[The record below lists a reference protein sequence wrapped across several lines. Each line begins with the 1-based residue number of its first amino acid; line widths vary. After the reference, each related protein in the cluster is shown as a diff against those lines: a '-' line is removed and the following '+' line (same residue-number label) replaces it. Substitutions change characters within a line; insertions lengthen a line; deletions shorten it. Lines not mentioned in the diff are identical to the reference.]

1 MDKPVFDRS
10 VLDRALARLGGLVTT
25 PVRLV
30 LAGGSAL
37 LYTPWATR
45 GTNDG
50 DVIVSTP
57 KLSTI
62 QREIEV
68 VAAELLLPDSW
79 LNDAA
84 RAWADLLPADYDT
97 RTEPVSR
104 HGLLRVERLGRLDLI
119 LLKLA
124 GTRPKD
130 QDDLLALAPTS
141 IEIAFVRAQLE
152 RINRINPKA
161 ALRIELYLDQGG
173 GPAAPPSQDNPSSSP
188 SPRRRGPRP

>member
-1 MDKPVFDRS
+1 M
-10 VLDRALARLGGLVTT
+10 TT

-104 HGLLRVERLGRLDLI
+104 HGLLRVERL
-119 LLKLA
+119 
-124 GTRPKD
+124 RP
-130 QDDLLALAPTS
+130 
-141 IEIAFVRAQLE
+141 
-152 RINRINPKA
+152 
-161 ALRIELYLDQGG
+161 
-173 GPAAPPSQDNPSSSP
+173 
-188 SPRRRGPRP
+188 

>member
-1 MDKPVFDRS
+1 MGQPVFDRS
-10 VLDRALARLGGLVTT
+10 LLDRAFASLGELVTS
-25 PVRLV
+25 PIRLV

-45 GTNDG
+45 STNDG
-50 DVIVSTP
+50 DVIASTP

-62 QREIEV
+62 QREIEA
-68 VAAELLLPDSW
+68 VATELRLPQAW

-84 RAWADLLPADYDT
+84 RAWADLLPPTYGT
-97 RTEPVSR
+97 RTELVGS
-104 HGLLRVERLGRLDLI
+104 HGPLSVDRLGRLDLI

-130 QDDLLALAPTS
+130 LDDLRVLAPTS
-141 IEIAFVRAQLE
+141 TEIAFVRSQLE

-161 ALRIELYLDQGG
+161 ALRIELCLDQGG
-173 GPAAPPSQDNPSSSP
+173 GPDARTDQPGSP
-188 SPRRRGPRP
+188 SPRSGGRQR